1 MTLDS
6 HRRAKSET
14 QPPVAEEIIK
24 DWIETNLGGQ
34 VTRIDR
40 QGRWRPA
47 WYVDLTK
54 GAAVRKLYVRGE
66 RAESFLP
73 YSVHREFHIQRL
85 LEQAGVRTPH
95 VHGFIDALPGIVMD
109 LVPGRPNLGSAT
121 SSADREAVRNQLIDQ
136 MALMHSLDV
145 EPFCVAGL
153 RAPKTP
159 RAITLSHFDDI
170 WGNYQG
176 KRRRVDP
183 AIEFAAGW
191 VLRNAPPSREP
202 LRYTACDAG
211 QFLFDGPKLTSMMD
225 FELSVLGDPLM
236 DLAALRIRDQWEP
249 LGDLPSFFAE
259 YGRRTGR
266 EIDLQTIRFH
276 TASFGICG
284 TMSSALCTDQFL
296 SHPLPDADYV
306 EYTIWVIWELKQAL
320 AAIGEFMGIKL
331 PEFTPPEARSTLM
344 DEPLFA
350 LESSIAAQ
358 EESTAT
364 LSYRKRARRSIVTY
378 LGRINA
384 YGGQFESDYCG
395 AVAKLLGERISESQE
410 ADARLAAWVHEAGP
424 EQDERLLRLLYENV
438 CRRAFLLA
446 APDSP
451 YLAGLVNPLI
461 PI

>member
-6 HRRAKSET
+6 QQRVKAGTRV
-14 QPPVAEEIIK
+14 PVAEEIIK
-24 DWIETNLGGQ
+24 DWIETNLDGQ
-34 VTRIDR
+34 ITRIDR

-47 WYVDLTK
+47 WYVDLNK
-54 GAAVRKLYVRGE
+54 GATVRKLYVRGE

-73 YSVHREFHIQRL
+73 YSVHREFQIHQL

-95 VHGFIDALPGIVMD
+95 VYGFIDALPGTVMD
-109 LVPGRPNLGSAT
+109 LMPGRSNLGGAT
-121 SSADREAVRNQLIDQ
+121 SAADREAVRDQLIDQ

-145 EPFCVAGL
+145 APFCAAGL

-159 RAITLSHFDDI
+159 HAITLSHFDDI
-170 WGNYQG
+170 WGNYEV

-249 LGDLPSFFAE
+249 LGDLPSFFKE
-259 YGRRTGR
+259 YGHRTGR

-284 TMSSALCTDQFL
+284 TMSSALCIDQFL

-320 AAIGEFMGIKL
+320 AAIGEFMGVRL
-331 PEFTPPEARSTLM
+331 PEFKPPESRSTLM
-344 DEPLFA
+344 NEPLFA
-350 LESSIAAQ
+350 LESAIAAQ
-358 EESTAT
+358 EEVTAT
-364 LSYRKRARRSIVTY
+364 LSYRKRVQRSIATY
-378 LGRINA
+378 LERINA
-384 YGGQFESDYCG
+384 YGAQFESEYSS
-395 AVAKLLGERISESQE
+395 AIARLLGERIGGSQE
-410 ADARLAAWVHEAGP
+410 GDERLAAFVREAGP
-424 EQDERLLRLLYENV
+424 EQDERLLKLLYENV